1 MSNENL
7 QIDPSQLD
15 EEWLQQPLLFDQA
28 QEESADCLDER
39 DTLKR
44 QLTELEADRASYL
57 RKGFAEEGFAKAPAQ
72 AIVDDWVIKR
82 PEVATLKEELHE
94 AQMKYI
100 RANNMVESLQMR
112 RKALEKLCDLHISNY
127 FSIPNPNHMLDGGKR
142 FIESQNEK
150 VAEKSA
156 EATTALNEKKKTRTG
171 RTKDGKTK
179 EEVLENISNPETR
192 EAAKEAIEKEESQE
206 QEPKQRRRRR

>member
-1 MSNENL
+1 MNENL
-7 QIDPSQLD
+7 RIDPSQLD

-28 QEESADCLDER
+28 QQESVDCLDER

-44 QLTELEADRASYL
+44 QLLELEADRASYL
-57 RKGFAEEGFAKAPAQ
+57 RKAFDKEGFAKAPAQ
-72 AIVDDWVIKR
+72 AVVDDWLTKQ
-82 PEVATLKEELHE
+82 PEISACREELHT
-94 AQMKYI
+94 AQMALV
-100 RANNMVESLQMR
+100 RANNAVESLQMKK
-112 RKALEKLCDLHISNY
+112 KALEKLCDLHISNY

-142 FIESQNEK
+142 FIGEQQKNIE
-150 VAEKSA
+150 EKSA

-206 QEPKQRRRRR
+206 EQPKQRRRRR